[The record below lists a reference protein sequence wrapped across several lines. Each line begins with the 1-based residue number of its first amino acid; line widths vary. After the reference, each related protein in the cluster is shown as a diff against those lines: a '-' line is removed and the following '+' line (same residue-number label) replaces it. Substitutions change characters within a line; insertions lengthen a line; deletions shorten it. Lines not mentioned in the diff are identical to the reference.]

1 MNKKAMIL
9 VFLIFGA
16 FVCPLIFADS
26 LSISVLS
33 YQDKP
38 NTFYVS
44 NNNTKEIDFRV
55 KFLSE
60 ELKEGKANISV
71 DIFPNDSEINVSIS
85 TQEFNFYNSLDTTEK
100 IYVDTKNLKQNKTL
114 QLKVE
119 IFDEYNNKLK
129 TASKYITLIPNNS
142 EEYYY
147 YTNNHT
153 RPRILGYNLSRSISV
168 INGKEDSDLISVY
181 VNKEEGSVYSLNC
194 MVSNPAIIINY
205 NYVTSQKTDINLSID
220 KNKTLE
226 TNDYY
231 LNCKIQDGYEIINI
245 KEIKIRYTAKEETK
259 KETLQSSIKPE
270 TKKITGFLSL
280 PKINFIPKMESS
292 KTTVLLAIFVILL
305 ILILFGRK

>member
-16 FVCPLIFADS
+16 SVCPLIFADS

-85 TQEFNFYNSLDTTEK
+85 TQEFIFYNSLDTTEK
-100 IYVDTKNLKQNKTL
+100 IYINTKNLKQNKTL

-119 IFDEYNNKLK
+119 ILDKYNNKVK
-129 TASKYITLIPNNS
+129 TANKYITIIPNNS
-142 EEYYY
+142 EEYYN

-181 VNKEEGSVYSLNC
+181 VNKEEGNVYSLDC
-194 MVSNPAIIINY
+194 TASNPAIVINY

-259 KETLQSSIKPE
+259 KEVLQTTTQPE
-270 TKKITGFLSL
+270 TKNITGFLSF

>member
-26 LSISVLS
+26 LSINVLS

-85 TQEFNFYNSLDTTEK
+85 TQEFIFYNSLDTTEK
-100 IYVDTKNLKQNKTL
+100 IYINTKNLKQNKTL

-119 IFDEYNNKLK
+119 ILDKYNNKVK
-129 TASKYITLIPNNS
+129 TTNKYITIIPNNS
-142 EEYYY
+142 EEYYN

-181 VNKEEGSVYSLNC
+181 VNKEEGNVYSLDC
-194 MVSNPAIIINY
+194 TASNPAIVINY

-245 KEIKIRYTAKEETK
+245 KEIKIRYTAKEEIK
-259 KETLQSSIKPE
+259 KEVLQTTTQPE
-270 TKKITGFLSL
+270 TKNITGFLSL

-305 ILILFGRK
+305 ILIVFGRK

>member
-26 LSISVLS
+26 LSINVLS

-71 DIFPNDSEINVSIS
+71 DIFPNDSEINASIS
-85 TQEFNFYNSLDTTEK
+85 TQEFIFYNSLDTTEK
-100 IYVDTKNLKQNKTL
+100 IYINTKNLKQNKTL

-119 IFDEYNNKLK
+119 ILDKYNNKLK
-129 TASKYITLIPNNS
+129 TTNKYITLIPNNS
-142 EEYYY
+142 EEYYN

-153 RPRILGYNLSRSISV
+153 RPRMLGYNLSRSISV

-181 VNKEEGSVYSLNC
+181 VNKEEGNVYSLDC
-194 MVSNPAIIINY
+194 TASNPAIVINY

-245 KEIKIRYTAKEETK
+245 KEIKIRYTAKEEIK
-259 KETLQSSIKPE
+259 KEVLQTTTQPE
-270 TKKITGFLSL
+270 TKNITGFLSL

>member
-1 MNKKAMIL
+1 MIL

-26 LSISVLS
+26 LSINVLS

-71 DIFPNDSEINVSIS
+71 QVLPEDSEISVFVSS
-85 TQEFNFYNSLDTTEK
+85 KELSFYNSLDTTEK

-129 TASKYITLIPNNS
+129 TASKYITIIPNNS
-142 EEYYY
+142 EEYYN

-259 KETLQSSIKPE
+259 KEVLQTTTQPE
-270 TKKITGFLSL
+270 TKNITGFLSL

-305 ILILFGRK
+305 ILIVFGRK

>member
-1 MNKKAMIL
+1 MIL

-26 LSISVLS
+26 LSINVLS

-85 TQEFNFYNSLDTTEK
+85 TQEFIFYNSLDTTEK
-100 IYVDTKNLKQNKTL
+100 IYINTKNLKQNKTL

-119 IFDEYNNKLK
+119 ILDKYNNKVK
-129 TASKYITLIPNNS
+129 TANKYITIIPNNS
-142 EEYYY
+142 EEYYN

-153 RPRILGYNLSRSISV
+153 RPIILGYNLSRSISV

-181 VNKEEGSVYSLNC
+181 VNKEEGNVYSLDC
-194 MVSNPAIIINY
+194 TASNPAIVINY

-245 KEIKIRYTAKEETK
+245 KEIKIRYTAKEEIK
-259 KETLQSSIKPE
+259 KEVLQTTTQPE
-270 TKKITGFLSL
+270 TKNITGFLSL